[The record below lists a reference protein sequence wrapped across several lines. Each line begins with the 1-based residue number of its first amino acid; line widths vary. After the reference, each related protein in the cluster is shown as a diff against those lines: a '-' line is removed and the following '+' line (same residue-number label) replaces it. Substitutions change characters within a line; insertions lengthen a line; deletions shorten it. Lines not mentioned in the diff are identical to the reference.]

1 MIYDCQ
7 DVGEKAIM
15 ITRYTMEK
23 EEEVMKIN
31 RWMKILAATLVL
43 SLTFSMPVFGAE
55 VDELTLTS
63 SEQAS
68 QEEDLV
74 EAGAHAAI
82 YPDPTMYEAVFSN
95 NTKIDLVFN
104 VRTFGNEMERY
115 EIRIFKGTTENSTNL
130 VARKNADFDVVRGTS
145 DITYSWD
152 TTDYS
157 RYTPGI
163 YTISCTSFY
172 NTNNGDAVNNK
183 ETFTV
188 TLEDY
193 RLILDRQFVQ
203 RLYEKVFQRSADETG
218 LNNWSNK
225 LYNGTTT
232 GATTAWNF
240 FFSPEFLNKNTSN
253 EEYVDILYQ
262 ALFDRDADA
271 SGKTNWVDLL
281 NDGVSR
287 AYVLKGF
294 TDSEEFNHLCS
305 AYGIQQG
312 TITLTEN
319 RDKNPQVTAFV
330 NRLYTISLDRS
341 ADTNGLNDWTGKL
354 LSKTQ
359 TSKQVASGFVFS
371 QEMTNRNLSNQEFVT
386 MLYQTMM
393 DREPDETGLNDWV
406 TRLQQGT
413 SRQSVFEGFADST
426 EFNNI
431 VREYGLAE

>member
-1 MIYDCQ
+1 
-7 DVGEKAIM
+7 
-15 ITRYTMEK
+15 
-23 EEEVMKIN
+23 MKISKWV
-31 RWMKILAATLVL
+31 RTLAVTLVL

-55 VDELTLTS
+55 VDELTMVS
-63 SEQAS
+63 SEQVE

-82 YPDPTMYEAVFSN
+82 YPDPTMYDEVFSN

-115 EIRIFKGTTENSTNL
+115 EIRIFQGTTEDSAKL
-130 VARKNADFDVVRGTS
+130 IARKNADFDVARGTS
-145 DITYSWD
+145 DVTYNWD
-152 TTDYS
+152 TTDCS
-157 RYTPGI
+157 KYTPGV
-163 YTISCTSFY
+163 YTITCTSFY
-172 NTNNGDAVNNK
+172 NTDNGDAVNNK

-218 LNNWSNK
+218 LNNWSTK

-253 EEYVDILYQ
+253 EQYVDILYQ

-271 SGKTNWVDLL
+271 SGKQNWVDLL
-281 NDGVSR
+281 NNGVSR
-287 AYVLKGF
+287 TYVLKGF
-294 TDSEEFNHLCS
+294 TDSEEFNQLCS
-305 AYGIQQG
+305 VYGIQQG
-312 TITLTEN
+312 TITTTEN
-319 RDKNPQVTAFV
+319 RDKNPQVTAFA
-330 NRLYTISLDRS
+330 NRLYTIALDRS
-341 ADTNGLNDWTGKL
+341 ADVNGLNDWTGKL
-354 LSKTQ
+354 LDKTQ
-359 TSKQVASGFVFS
+359 TPEQVASGFVFS

-393 DREPDETGLNDWV
+393 DREPDEDGLNDWV
-406 TRLQQGT
+406 TQLQSGT
-413 SRQSVFEGFADST
+413 SRQTVFRGFANST
-426 EFNNI
+426 EFDNI
-431 VREYGLAE
+431 VREYGLR